1 MKWLCEEG
9 RGRGR
14 ETEASLQVVGNI
26 SYIYLRQSVVIAL
39 IAIHYSDSATAC
51 FKLIIIYAIYD
62 MCMCVCVCVTTLP
75 LRADKM
81 LSKISAGYVLVDFA
95 RDFDIL
101 SAQTARGQ
109 RRSHGRW
116 VGGRGRHERGWGLVW
131 NTTKYT
137 NKARNEYYATLAET
151 DTVADGVLTPSPQ
164 PLPPWHVP
172 TLQQIQIQILVI
184 NNETAHLLCACL
196 CVSLVYLFCIYL
208 HSLPLSLSLA
218 HANSR

>member
-1 MKWLCEEG
+1 M
-9 RGRGR
+9 
-14 ETEASLQVVGNI
+14 
-26 SYIYLRQSVVIAL
+26 IYVSV
-39 IAIHYSDSATAC
+39 
-51 FKLIIIYAIYD
+51 
-62 MCMCVCVCVTTLP
+62 CVCVCVTTLP

-116 VGGRGRHERGWGLVW
+116 VGDRGRHERGWGLVW

-164 PLPPWHVP
+164 PLPPG
-172 TLQQIQIQILVI
+172 TFLRSSRYRYRY
-184 NNETAHLLCACL
+184 LLLIMKPHIYYVRVCACRL
-196 CVSLVYLFCIYL
+196 FIYFVFICTLSL
-208 HSLPLSLSLA
+208 SLPLSLSLA